1 MRYPYTIVHLYI
13 LIPSYSPRIHGNTL
27 DTAPGIEWIQEGNEG
42 LSVRGRWQLPIARH
56 HANRRPPEMCP
67 GKGLEMQWL
76 NWGIYVA
83 LKFKWSKE
91 VGKQN
96 FRVTD
101 DWNSNN
107 NTTQYMRNNTQVTL
121 GSGDWG
127 KLRSFWRVIG
137 SCRVCVRS
145 CRVVAIPQLKITL
158 KSRTSFFGAESACP
172 NKSPQKSPQS
182 RHRRSHHS
190 EFCADEWSKPETSV
204 PVLNHGPEPWK
215 STARA
220 RTCQDINA
228 RKNAAPT
235 RPLGQHCAR
244 QHTLNILEHRDT
256 NGRYFR
262 RSQWMVY

>member
-145 CRVVAIPQLKITL
+145 CRVVAIPQLKSPSSHVRLFWGWIGLPKQVTAEV
-158 KSRTSFFGAESACP
+158 TAES
-172 NKSPQKSPQS
+172 SPQKSSLWVLCGWMIKARNQCSCTESWAGTLEINGSGSNLPGYKCQEKCCP
-182 RHRRSHHS
+182 HTALGTTLCKTTYIEHP
-190 EFCADEWSKPETSV
+190 WTQGYKW
-204 PVLNHGPEPWK
+204 PVL
-215 STARA
+215 
-220 RTCQDINA
+220 
-228 RKNAAPT
+228 
-235 RPLGQHCAR
+235 
-244 QHTLNILEHRDT
+244 
-256 NGRYFR
+256 
-262 RSQWMVY
+262 